1 MLPKII
7 DVKSKPNYVLEVVFD
22 NLEKRE
28 FSIVP
33 YFKYSVYKPL
43 QNIVFFNQVI
53 VKYGTV
59 VWGQEELI
67 DFDPFTIYQEGK
79 ILA

>member
-33 YFKYSVYKPL
+33 YFK
-43 QNIVFFNQVI
+43 
-53 VKYGTV
+53 
-59 VWGQEELI
+59 
-67 DFDPFTIYQEGK
+67 
-79 ILA
+79 